1 MNISAIS
8 FTRAGQNLSIR
19 IKEILE
25 SEDCRVYETA
35 LGLAEGET
43 LSISLYSKCR
53 FWQYGAEE
61 FILPWAG
68 DIREF
73 AAQAFERKEPILFIG
88 ACGIAVRSIAP
99 YVKDKKTDPPVIV
112 MDEKGKYVIP
122 ILSSHLGGG
131 EKLAELLSEI
141 LGGQLINTT
150 ASDVNQ
156 RFAVDTFAKTN
167 GLKISDMKKA
177 KDVAAAIVDGK
188 KCIISISRRDFEVEG
203 ALPDEVTVQW
213 VENSVPQGEDS
224 GIQYVKVMISNRTD
238 ELVCTDMIEEA
249 ALQSKTADMTGKI
262 PLQLIPKN
270 VILGVGCK
278 KGKNVQELMAFI
290 LCVLDQLKLVPDAV
304 KCMASIDLKK
314 DEQGLLQAAEI
325 LNVPFLTFSS
335 EKLEKQQLPEE
346 TECFSESEFVKEVTG
361 VSNVCERAAVAAGA
375 DYLIQKKVS
384 YQGMTLAVG
393 IQKGT
398 ICFE

>member
-1 MNISAIS
+1 MNISVIS

-25 SEDCRVYETA
+25 SEDCRMYESA

-99 YVKDKKTDPPVIV
+99 YVKDKKSDPPVIV

-156 RFAVDTFAKTN
+156 LFAVDTFAKAN

-188 KCIISISRRDFEVEG
+188 KCVIFISGQDFEVEG

-213 VENSVPQGEDS
+213 VESSALQDEDS
-224 GIQYVKVMISNRTD
+224 GQQEKATIVVISNRT
-238 ELVCTDMIEEA
+238 EE
-249 ALQSKTADMTGKI
+249 I

-304 KCMASIDLKK
+304 KCMASIDMKK

-325 LNVPFLTFSS
+325 LNVPFFTFSS
-335 EKLEKQQLPEE
+335 EKLENQQLPE
-346 TECFSESEFVKEVTG
+346 ECFSESEFVKEVTG

-375 DYLIQKKVS
+375 DYLMQKKVS

-393 IQKGT
+393 IQKGK

>member
-1 MNISAIS
+1 
-8 FTRAGQNLSIR
+8 
-19 IKEILE
+19 
-25 SEDCRVYETA
+25 
-35 LGLAEGET
+35 
-43 LSISLYSKCR
+43 
-53 FWQYGAEE
+53 
-61 FILPWAG
+61 
-68 DIREF
+68 
-73 AAQAFERKEPILFIG
+73 
-88 ACGIAVRSIAP
+88 
-99 YVKDKKTDPPVIV
+99 
-112 MDEKGKYVIP
+112 
-122 ILSSHLGGG
+122 
-131 EKLAELLSEI
+131 
-141 LGGQLINTT
+141 
-150 ASDVNQ
+150 
-156 RFAVDTFAKTN
+156 
-167 GLKISDMKKA
+167 
-177 KDVAAAIVDGK
+177 
-188 KCIISISRRDFEVEG
+188 
-203 ALPDEVTVQW
+203 
-213 VENSVPQGEDS
+213 
-224 GIQYVKVMISNRTD
+224 MISNRTD

-249 ALQSKTADMTGKI
+249 ALQSKTADMTGEMT
-262 PLQLIPKN
+262 LQMIPKN

-384 YQGMTLAVG
+384 YRGMTLAVG

>member
-25 SEDCRVYETA
+25 SEDCRVYEAA

-73 AAQAFERKEPILFIG
+73 AARAFERKEPILFIG

-99 YVKDKKTDPPVIV
+99 FVKDKKTDPPVIV

-156 RFAVDTFAKTN
+156 LFAVDTFAKTN

-188 KCIISISRRDFEVEG
+188 NVLFPFPNRILK
-203 ALPDEVTVQW
+203 W
-213 VENSVPQGEDS
+213 
-224 GIQYVKVMISNRTD
+224 KVHCRMR
-238 ELVCTDMIEEA
+238 
-249 ALQSKTADMTGKI
+249 
-262 PLQLIPKN
+262 
-270 VILGVGCK
+270 
-278 KGKNVQELMAFI
+278 
-290 LCVLDQLKLVPDAV
+290 
-304 KCMASIDLKK
+304 
-314 DEQGLLQAAEI
+314 
-325 LNVPFLTFSS
+325 
-335 EKLEKQQLPEE
+335 
-346 TECFSESEFVKEVTG
+346 
-361 VSNVCERAAVAAGA
+361 
-375 DYLIQKKVS
+375 
-384 YQGMTLAVG
+384 
-393 IQKGT
+393 
-398 ICFE
+398 